1 MDEKRIMNT
10 SLTKLIDKELLRIE
24 EPAEDEDQIT
34 KVLNNKLNKG
44 SLTNQIFHGDKI
56 YLKNGNILFKPL
68 GL

>member
-24 EPAEDEDQIT
+24 EPAEEDQIT
-34 KVLNNKLNKG
+34 KVLNNKLTKD